1 MEVESGQNNTY
12 GILIIF
18 ISLIFALFMIFS
30 PIKNLINTN
39 SKLDREKST
48 LLAQVDKFE
57 TKKENIE
64 SFKDDKAM
72 MSKLDAL
79 NVGVLEILP
88 DKDDRASLYAQ
99 LEGLIKISGVNN
111 TEVSAPLAQDNTTAT
126 ADPNAGGDL
135 SLHELKV
142 DLDANSKYSALDGSN
157 KFQGLLGFLLN
168 LEKTKRL
175 FNVSSLDVSAQTQ
188 DVKGAIPKYDTLNTK
203 ATLSTYYKDEVQIEK
218 Q

>member
-1 MEVESGQNNTY
+1 MRQLH
-12 GILIIF
+12 ILDNF
-18 ISLIFALFMIFS
+18 PRNPEQPFRL
-30 PIKNLINTN
+30 K
-39 SKLDREKST
+39 R
-48 LLAQVDKFE
+48 
-57 TKKENIE
+57 
-64 SFKDDKAM
+64 
-72 MSKLDAL
+72 
-79 NVGVLEILP
+79 
-88 DKDDRASLYAQ
+88 